1 MIFTN
6 LILILFII
14 FNLILIINFSKIKLF
29 HFIIDKPDKIRKFH
43 RTPTPLAGGQII
55 FLNILLYWI
64 FLNLSESLLKNE
76 ILFHDLKS
84 LNYFMT
90 ICSAIFFL
98 GFLDDK
104 YNLKANLKFLILSI
118 IISTLLLVDFN
129 LIINDIR
136 FSFINKN
143 FILSKVDFL
152 FTIFCFLVFI
162 NAFNMFD
169 GINLQ
174 SSIYSLFIFF
184 CILFFF
190 SNSILIKILI
200 ITLIC
205 FSYLNF
211 RNKSFLGDSGTL
223 LLAFIISYF
232 FIILYNFNYIEFAD
246 EVVLYM
252 LIPGLDLARLFIFR
266 ILKKKNPLSSDRH
279 HLHHLLLSKYSLSK
293 TLILISFL
301 ISFPIVLNYFTLNNV
316 YTILISFFNY
326 TALITFLYVKN

>member
-43 RTPTPLAGGQII
+43 PTPTPLAGGQII

>member
-1 MIFTN
+1 MIFPN

-14 FNLILIINFSKIKLF
+14 FNLILLINFSKIKLF

-43 RTPTPLAGGQII
+43 PTPTPLAGGQII